1 MNLLLKAAELGL
13 STLVMGIR
21 NAQKIREILQV
32 AENETI
38 VAVIA
43 VGYGD
48 IDPAKPKRK
57 QVADIAKYY

>member
-1 MNLLLKAAELGL
+1 MGLLR
-13 STLVMGIR
+13 SGITDD
-21 NAQKIREILQV
+21 QKIREILQI